1 MMHNRHF
8 FGKTQLPNKYIGW
21 VLSSNFRTEANKK
34 ATKLSS
40 HIWKL
45 KEEEKNYNITWKFV
59 SQAKPFSPVS
69 GVCQLCT
76 REKLFILYK
85 SDLAIVDTSP
95 ANYSQTRNHCE

>member
-59 SQAKPFSPVS
+59 SQAKPFSPWSVPALHKRET
-69 GVCQLCT
+69 VVQLNQ
-76 REKLFILYK
+76 RAKDE
-85 SDLAIVDTSP
+85 
-95 ANYSQTRNHCE
+95 H